1 MMMMIKKTRQID
13 VKTGTRGLFR
23 LSVSL
28 MGAAVFLSTSEPLQ
42 AEMQLSNYG
51 AVAVDV
57 QSSITQSSNIFRNSD
72 ELDDMI
78 FELLPRLLYRFD
90 QGTVH
95 VEADV
100 GMNVIRYDDFDIND
114 AEDIKSNIV
123 INFPYSDTNEKKRYD
138 IRLQAG
144 YNENTTPDDS
154 VQDII
159 QSDELDFSVH
169 GRYYVSER
177 TFVRSGGE
185 FLDQQSQTAGYE
197 DVQRIAVPLEFFYDY
212 SQVLSYGVGY
222 RYTKTDV
229 TGDQPEADSEDHALF
244 LAAVGQVAS
253 ALTAEVRIGGQARE
267 FDNAVYDDETV
278 FFMESLL
285 TWAASDLTTVELNV
299 GNGFDTDLN
308 GISKETL
315 FIQVGAQHQLSDKIR
330 ALIGFGYEDVTYSN
344 NRDDEQFS
352 ATIGA
357 VYTLIEDQ
365 LEIEGGVRYADRDS
379 TKARSNYDVLSAE
392 ISLSYL
398 F

>member
-1 MMMMIKKTRQID
+1 MIEQAKLLD
-13 VKTGTRGLFR
+13 VKTGTRD
-23 LSVSL
+23 LSMLSAL
-28 MGAAVFLSTSEPLQ
+28 LWGAAVFFSAPAPLQ

-51 AVAVDV
+51 AVAADV
-57 QSSITQSSNIFRNSD
+57 QSSVTQSSNIFRNSD
-72 ELDDMI
+72 ELDDTI
-78 FELLPRLLYRFD
+78 FQLMPRVRYRFD
-90 QGTVH
+90 QGSVH
-95 VEADV
+95 VEADAGV
-100 GMNVIRYDDFDIND
+100 NVIRYDDFDIND

-123 INFPYSDTNEKKRYD
+123 INFPYSDSNDKKRYD
-138 IRLQAG
+138 VRLQGG
-144 YNENTTPDDS
+144 YNEKTTPDDS
-154 VQDII
+154 VQDIV
-159 QSDELDFSVH
+159 QSDELNVSVH

-185 FLDQQSQTAGYE
+185 WLDRQSQTAGYE
-197 DVQRIAVPLEFFYDY
+197 DVQRFAVPIEFFYDY

-222 RYTKTDV
+222 RYTETDV

-267 FDNAVYDDETV
+267 FDSDVYDDETV

-285 TWAASDLTTVELNV
+285 TWEASALTTVELNV

-308 GISKETL
+308 GVSKETL
-315 FIQVGAQHQLSDKIR
+315 FAQVGAQHQLSNQLR
-330 ALIGFGYEDVTYSN
+330 ALIGFGYEEVSYSN

-352 ATIGA
+352 AAIGA

-365 LEIEGGVRYADRDS
+365 LEFEGGVRYADRDS
-379 TKARSNYDVLSAE
+379 TQARSQYDVLSAE

>member
-1 MMMMIKKTRQID
+1 MIEQAKLLD
-13 VKTGTRGLFR
+13 VKTGTRD
-23 LSVSL
+23 LSMLSAL
-28 MGAAVFLSTSEPLQ
+28 LWGAAVFFSAPAPLQ

-51 AVAVDV
+51 AVAADV
-57 QSSITQSSNIFRNSD
+57 QSSVTQSSNIFRNSD
-72 ELDDMI
+72 ELDDTI
-78 FELLPRLLYRFD
+78 FQLMPRVRYRFD
-90 QGTVH
+90 QGSVH
-95 VEADV
+95 VEADAGV
-100 GMNVIRYDDFDIND
+100 NVIRYDDFDIND

-123 INFPYSDTNEKKRYD
+123 INFPYSDSNDKKRYD
-138 IRLQAG
+138 VRLQGG
-144 YNENTTPDDS
+144 YNEKTTPDDS
-154 VQDII
+154 VQDIV
-159 QSDELDFSVH
+159 QSDELNVSVH

-185 FLDQQSQTAGYE
+185 WLDRQSQTAGYE
-197 DVQRIAVPLEFFYDY
+197 DVQRFAVPIEFFYDY

-222 RYTKTDV
+222 RYTETDV

-267 FDNAVYDDETV
+267 FDSDVYDDETV

-285 TWAASDLTTVELNV
+285 TWEASALTTVELNV

-308 GISKETL
+308 GVSKETL
-315 FIQVGAQHQLSDKIR
+315 FAQVGAQHQLSNQLR
-330 ALIGFGYEDVTYSN
+330 ALIGFGYEEVSYSN

-352 ATIGA
+352 AAIGA

-365 LEIEGGVRYADRDS
+365 LEFEGGVRYADRDS
-379 TKARSNYDVLSAE
+379 TQARSKYDVLSAE

>member
-1 MMMMIKKTRQID
+1 MIEQAKLLD
-13 VKTGTRGLFR
+13 VKTGTRD
-23 LSVSL
+23 LSMLSAL
-28 MGAAVFLSTSEPLQ
+28 LWGAAVFFSAPAPLQ

-51 AVAVDV
+51 AVAADV
-57 QSSITQSSNIFRNSD
+57 QSSVTQSSNIFRNSD
-72 ELDDMI
+72 ELDDTI
-78 FELLPRLLYRFD
+78 FQLMPRVRYRFD
-90 QGTVH
+90 QGSVH
-95 VEADV
+95 VEADAGV
-100 GMNVIRYDDFDIND
+100 NVIRYDDFDIND

-123 INFPYSDTNEKKRYD
+123 INFPYSDSNDKKRYD
-138 IRLQAG
+138 VRLQGG
-144 YNENTTPDDS
+144 YNEKTTPDDS
-154 VQDII
+154 VQDIV
-159 QSDELDFSVH
+159 QSDELNVSVH

-185 FLDQQSQTAGYE
+185 WLDKQSQTAGYE
-197 DVQRIAVPLEFFYDY
+197 DVQHIAVPIEFFYDY

-222 RYTKTDV
+222 RYTETDV

-267 FDNAVYDDETV
+267 FDSDVYDDETV

-285 TWAASDLTTVELNV
+285 TWEASALTTVELNV

-308 GISKETL
+308 GVSKETL
-315 FIQVGAQHQLSDKIR
+315 FAQVGAQHQLSNQLR
-330 ALIGFGYEDVTYSN
+330 ALIGFGYEEVSYSN

-352 ATIGA
+352 AAIGA

-365 LEIEGGVRYADRDS
+365 LEFEGGVRYADRDS
-379 TKARSNYDVLSAE
+379 TQARSKYDVLSAE